1 MSFLWDSKNHTIE
14 SENESR
20 EKNGRLKMN
29 NKREF
34 RVMMNR
40 MWQMFLKMFTI
51 VSLVNL
57 LLFIPALKYGDS
69 LISKVIIV
77 ISVAWLIL
85 IIISNWKEE
94 SLC

>member
-1 MSFLWDSKNHTIE
+1 
-14 SENESR
+14 
-20 EKNGRLKMN
+20 MN

-57 LLFIPALKYGDS
+57 FLFIPALKYGDS
-69 LISKVIIV
+69 LISRVIIV

>member
-1 MSFLWDSKNHTIE
+1 
-14 SENESR
+14 
-20 EKNGRLKMN
+20 MN

-34 RVMMNR
+34 RLMMNR

-69 LISKVIIV
+69 LISRVIIV

>member
-1 MSFLWDSKNHTIE
+1 
-14 SENESR
+14 
-20 EKNGRLKMN
+20 MN

>member
-1 MSFLWDSKNHTIE
+1 MK
-14 SENESR
+14 
-20 EKNGRLKMN
+20 

-34 RVMMNR
+34 RLMMNR

>member
-1 MSFLWDSKNHTIE
+1 
-14 SENESR
+14 
-20 EKNGRLKMN
+20 MN

-34 RVMMNR
+34 RLMMNR

>member
-1 MSFLWDSKNHTIE
+1 MK
-14 SENESR
+14 
-20 EKNGRLKMN
+20 

-34 RVMMNR
+34 RLMMNR
-40 MWQMFLKMFTI
+40 IWQMFLKMFTI